1 MGEWLEALIQVS
13 GERRG
18 VILVIDDDDG
28 VRQVTAAALEDDGWQ
43 VFTAENGKVALAV
56 LNQISPDAIVLDLR
70 MPVMDGLAFAE
81 LYRVQAAARAPLILM
96 SATVTES
103 AIRRSG
109 AVAGLRKPVDL
120 DVLLRTVGHYAGKS
134 RTD

>member
-1 MGEWLEALIQVS
+1 MSEWLKALSQGS

-28 VRQVTAAALEDDGWQ
+28 VRQVMAAALEDDGWE
-43 VFTAENGKVALAV
+43 VLTAENGKVALTV
-56 LNQISPDAIVLDLR
+56 LSQITPDAIVLDIR

-81 LYRVQAAARAPLILM
+81 RYRVESAVQAPLILV

-109 AVAGLRKPVDL
+109 AVASLRKPVDL
-120 DVLLRTVGHYAGKS
+120 DILLNAVDRHARKPS
-134 RTD
+134 SD